1 MGRRIE
7 ISAELFYLL
16 VRYHIDGERGDEDKI
31 AEELQ
36 RKYDRILQ
44 HNRYTA
50 YKTIDDPEIKD
61 LARNSYLDAAG
72 YLPDHRW

>member
-1 MGRRIE
+1 MIPK
-7 ISAELFYLL
+7 ELFYML
-16 VRYHIDGERGDEDKI
+16 VQYHLEGNRTYEYKI

-36 RKYDRILQ
+36 SKYDRILQ

-50 YKTIDDPEIKD
+50 YKTIDDPEMKE

-72 YLPDHRW
+72 ILPDHRW

>member
-1 MGRRIE
+1 MGRNVQIP
-7 ISAELFYLL
+7 AELFYLL
-16 VRYHIDGERGDEDKI
+16 VKYHIDGEKDSGEII

-36 RKYDRILQ
+36 QKYDRILQ

-50 YKTIDDPEIKD
+50 YKTIDDPEVKEM
-61 LARNSYLDAAG
+61 ARNSYLDAAG

>member
-1 MGRRIE
+1 MGRRIQ

-16 VRYHIDGERGDEDKI
+16 VRYHIDGERGSENII

-36 RKYDRILQ
+36 RKYDKILQ

-50 YKTIDDPEIKD
+50 YKTIDDPEAKE
-61 LARNSYLDAAG
+61 LARNFYLDAAG
-72 YLPDHRW
+72 YLPDYRW